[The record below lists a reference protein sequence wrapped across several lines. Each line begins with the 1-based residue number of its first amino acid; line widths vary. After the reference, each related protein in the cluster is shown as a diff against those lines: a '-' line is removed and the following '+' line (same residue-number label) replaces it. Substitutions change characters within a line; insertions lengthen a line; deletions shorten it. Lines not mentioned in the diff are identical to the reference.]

1 MHSAVSLPGKGKENY
16 RETINEGLAAPPPS
30 KKKNSKP
37 KNRANFEH

>member
-16 RETINEGLAAPPPS
+16 RETINEGLAAPP
-30 KKKNSKP
+30 KKRNSKP